1 MLALVLQSG
10 FGLLFC
16 SYSKSAGSPNWEPW
30 GQVEQTGHPSCPA
43 NSVKALNGIQGTET
57 NQDSHQFDLICTHW
71 HLRDGMLHPLHWL
84 WDDSLTSRFLFVLLK
99 CCSYVRAEVIA
110 GFVNGL
116 FLIFI
121 SFFIFSEAVE
131 VIESS
136 SIFVY
141 YRATLC

>member
-1 MLALVLQSG
+1 
-10 FGLLFC
+10 
-16 SYSKSAGSPNWEPW
+16 
-30 GQVEQTGHPSCPA
+30 
-43 NSVKALNGIQGTET
+43 
-57 NQDSHQFDLICTHW
+57 
-71 HLRDGMLHPLHWL
+71 MLHPLHWL